1 MALMQGGD
9 FNKNSDIDIMIL
21 TDLSENEIIEIRT
34 KIWDLAYDIGIDN
47 DIIISALLKNID
59 NFSYWQD
66 TLPFYMNV
74 QKEGLTLNG

>member
-1 MALMQGGD
+1 MVHMQDGD
-9 FNKNSDIDIMIL
+9 FDESSDIDIMIL